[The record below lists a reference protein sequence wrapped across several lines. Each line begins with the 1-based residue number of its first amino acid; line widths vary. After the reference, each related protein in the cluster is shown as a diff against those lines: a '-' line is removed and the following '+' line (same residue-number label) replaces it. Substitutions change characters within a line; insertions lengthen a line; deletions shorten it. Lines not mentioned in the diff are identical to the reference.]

1 MKERSKT
8 PFNCVI
14 ERKVAMATSG
24 NDLRR
29 RTEAKFRWT
38 TKSID
43 TIYGKAIKSQ
53 GSQNCL
59 REVNENL
66 LANKTK
72 IISGCGK

>member
-1 MKERSKT
+1 MKEGSKN

-14 ERKVAMATSG
+14 EIKVAMATYKG
-24 NDLRR
+24 NDLR

-53 GSQNCL
+53 GNQNCL
-59 REVNENL
+59 RGVNENL
-66 LANKTK
+66 LANKRK
-72 IISGCGK
+72 IISGCGE